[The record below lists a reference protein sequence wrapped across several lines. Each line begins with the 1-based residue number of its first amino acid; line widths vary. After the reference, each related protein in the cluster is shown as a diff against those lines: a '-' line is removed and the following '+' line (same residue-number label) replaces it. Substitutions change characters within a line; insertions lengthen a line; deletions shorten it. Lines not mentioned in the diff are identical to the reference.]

1 MRGIPSIA
9 GIRWQACAVSGH
21 NGEFCHHAWGKAVSS
36 RRRSANP
43 VVEHRRRTMVFNA
56 LIALMAVI
64 TAYLVF
70 RALTM

>member
-1 MRGIPSIA
+1 M
-9 GIRWQACAVSGH
+9 
-21 NGEFCHHAWGKAVSS
+21 GEAVSS
-36 RRRSANP
+36 RRRNANP

-56 LIALMAVI
+56 LIAVMAVI